1 MRCLLQSGYGEFHM
15 IAKASKKLGKHVKV
29 NYTVNTFKM
38 QTSVFSHLRQFDL
51 SCGCSWMEHP
61 NGGH

>member
-1 MRCLLQSGYGEFHM
+1 MM
-15 IAKASKKLGKHVKV
+15 AKAGKTLGKHVKV
-29 NYTVNTFKM
+29 NYTVYTFKI

-61 NGGH
+61 NREH